1 MKKQEFIKWA
11 EEENIDLEYYAIYPE
26 CYTNVPFC
34 SGCYTDESG
43 NWYYYHHIDERT
55 SLIKNGRKMS
65 EDECFNNLK
74 QDTLFNIQEKKRLI
88 SQYNRESITNKKDE
102 NSGNKK
108 EVLMNLFLN
117 DNKGVESVE
126 EVVIEIEKIY
136 EEMDDT
142 DEGNISYAEA
152 KKLYLD
158 AYEEETAIRLFKIYK
173 YMDKLGNIIRND
185 SIKKEYCYI
194 LQRVN
199 QIFGDMIIKAEK
211 K

>member
-1 MKKQEFIKWA
+1 M
-11 EEENIDLEYYAIYPE
+11 
-26 CYTNVPFC
+26 PFS
-34 SGCYTDESG
+34 SGCYTDELG

-88 SQYNRESITNKKDE
+88 SQYYRESMT
-102 NSGNKK
+102 NKK
-108 EVLMNLFLN
+108 EVLMNLFLS

-142 DEGNISYAEA
+142 DEGNISYAET

-173 YMDKLGNIIRND
+173 YMDKFGNLIRND